1 MGNLDQKLP
10 LLGLG
15 PSNALNPSQMKF
27 IAGLVFLISLI
38 VFSSVFISPEVF
50 VYAGLLPFLIP
61 VILIGNIFLFAVLA
75 LAWRRS
81 AFFPLLALVIGYK
94 FILISFQLNT
104 RNEDAKGLKVLTY
117 NAHGFFYRDMGTDDN
132 DNVFTWLAD
141 HQADVKVFQEFYQD
155 NTSVGRNAI
164 KIIGNEGEY
173 EHSYHLVDGNEKRK
187 WFGMIIFSRYPIVN
201 EGVVFDNKR
210 SNGTIFADIQVGRD
224 TIRIYNTHLE
234 SMAIEAESLE
244 TYDEAKL
251 VYRQTL
257 GKLHRGSLARAQQLS
272 ILYEHLSNS
281 PHPVILMGDFNEIPY
296 SYAYF
301 KTSEKLVNAFEKA
314 GRGFE
319 FTYNRVL
326 FFLRIDHIFADSNLI
341 PVHFNTHREVDYS
354 DHYPVTATFIWDTFK
369 P

>member
-1 MGNLDQKLP
+1 
-10 LLGLG
+10 
-15 PSNALNPSQMKF
+15 MKF
-27 IAGLVFLISLI
+27 IAGLVFLISLF
-38 VFSSVFISPEVF
+38 VFSSVYISPEVF
-50 VYAGLLPFLIP
+50 AYAGLLPFLIP
-61 VILIGNIFLFAVLA
+61 VILVLNFFLFAVLA

-81 AFFPLLALVIGYK
+81 AFFPLLALAIGYK
-94 FILISFQLNT
+94 FILISFQLNP
-104 RNEDAKGLKVLTY
+104 RNEEAKGLKVLTY
-117 NAHGFFYRDMGTDDN
+117 NAHGFFYREMGSDES

-155 NTSVGRNAI
+155 NTSAGRNAI
-164 KIIGNEGEY
+164 KIIGKEGEY
-173 EHSYHLVDGNEKRK
+173 EHSYHIVDGNEKRK
-187 WFGMIIFSRYPIVN
+187 SFGMIIFSRYPIVN

-234 SMAIEAESLE
+234 SMAIEAESLDN
-244 TYDEAKL
+244 YDKAKL

-326 FFLRIDHIFADSNLI
+326 FFLRIDHIFADPSLI

-354 DHYPVTATFIWDTFK
+354 DHYPVTATFTWDGFK